1 MWVPQ
6 EAAGLCRL
14 FVRDFDGYRLV
25 LEVGL
30 TLPRSRQLKRC
41 LAAFLPQ

>member
-6 EAAGLCRL
+6 EAAGLCRR

-25 LEVGL
+25 LGKVGVIV
-30 TLPRSRQLKRC
+30 C
-41 LAAFLPQ
+41 LAGPRHI